1 MRVTESSLRFLIRR
15 VLTEADDSATDKSYF
30 ERDKSYFERPSRLF
44 GSKPYEDTE
53 YSRYLERALEIMR
66 EHAERVGA
74 DILAF
79 TSLNMVVG
87 PVGPRSGPSLNDLII
102 RMYASDRG
110 GFFNDPPE
118 DRRRNQYGNVVGGS
132 VEEIFG
138 GKVEEY
144 LNQSLAQAAREMGV
158 QPAIVDESGVRTDL
172 TMGRGNTYVYNIPL
186 MRKGRDPII
195 HTVKRGENLIMIAKQ
210 YGVAPDMIA
219 SASGVTDPD
228 LIRPGQKLTVPQ
240 R

>member
-1 MRVTESSLRFLIRR
+1 MRVTESSLRFLVRR
-15 VLTEADDSATDKSYF
+15 VLAEADDSATDKSYF
-30 ERDKSYFERPSRLF
+30 ERPSRLF
-44 GSKPYEDTE
+44 SKPYEDTE

-79 TSLNMVVG
+79 TRLKMVVG

-102 RMYASDRG
+102 RMYAGDRG
-110 GFFNDPPE
+110 GLFTDPPE

-132 VEEIFG
+132 VEEIFD
-138 GKVEEY
+138 GKVEEH

-158 QPAIVDESGVRTDL
+158 EPAIVNAQGVRTDL
-172 TMGRGNTYVYNIPL
+172 AMRDTNLHFYSIPL

-210 YGVAPDMIA
+210 YGVDPGEIA

-228 LIRPGQKLTVPQ
+228 RIRPGQKLTVPQ